1 MPERGRDWL
10 DQTERDLEH
19 ARLSA
24 DADPHEWACFAAQ
37 QAAQKAVK
45 AVYQRLGAETRG
57 HSGAALLRGLRE
69 RLEIGDQLRDCGRDL
84 DRFYVPARYP
94 NGWPERRRNSTS
106 TWGIPGVPSTV
117 EKRSYGS
124 VTVYWLNTDEAIRRL
139 RAAADRVIA
148 ARPEVVEIHL
158 FGSLAEGRAVPGS
171 DADVL
176 VLLDRSDRRWLDRP
190 LDYSDEFAEI
200 GLGVELFCYTL
211 DELQR
216 VPLARDARAGG
227 IVLAAR

>member
-1 MPERGRDWL
+1 MRR
-10 DQTERDLEH
+10 
-19 ARLSA
+19 SA
-24 DADPHEWACFAAQ
+24 
-37 QAAQKAVK
+37 
-45 AVYQRLGAETRG
+45 
-57 HSGAALLRGLRE
+57 
-69 RLEIGDQLRDCGRDL
+69 
-84 DRFYVPARYP
+84 
-94 NGWPERRRNSTS
+94 
-106 TWGIPGVPSTV
+106 
-117 EKRSYGS
+117 
-124 VTVYWLNTDEAIRRL
+124 
-139 RAAADRVIA
+139 
-148 ARPEVVEIHL
+148 
-158 FGSLAEGRAVPGS
+158 GSLAEGRAVPGS